1 MSQVEDYPG
10 VVQCC
15 PPAQGGPGST
25 GGVGGPCQGQGMA
38 AQPAINAFGNDMAT
52 LQKDWGTLTPAARTA
67 RLQSLVDAQATRN
80 NFPAPR
86 ITTPRD
92 LGAGRNGELRFSGWQ
107 VAISPGLMNASTLSR
122 QQAEQL
128 GDTLY
133 HETRHAEQWF
143 LMARRDA
150 DGGLTADQIQ
160 SQLSVP
166 PRVAQAA
173 VANPIPATDARRGC
187 ADAMYNSVYGTNA
200 AARNATLGDL
210 GTKSAS
216 LALANQALAQ
226 ATAARNTLAASPGT
240 TAQALAN
247 ANNLVNSTY
256 ATVTGQYNSFQTTY
270 AAYRALPEE
279 ADAWNAGTRAA
290 AAVKSA
296 FAPTGP

>member
-10 VVQCC
+10 VVQRC
-15 PPAQGGPGST
+15 PPAHGGPGST
-25 GGVGGPCQGQGMA
+25 AGVGGPCQGQGMS

-67 RLQSLVDAQATRN
+67 RLQSLVDAQATGN

-86 ITTPRD
+86 ITTPSD
-92 LGAGRNGELRFSGWQ
+92 LGAGRNGELRFRRWQ
-107 VAISPGLMNASTLSR
+107 VAINPGLMNASTLSR
-122 QQAEQL
+122 QQAEEL
-128 GDTLY
+128 GDTIY

-150 DGGLTADQIQ
+150 AAGLTASQIE
-160 SQLSVP
+160 SRLSVP
-166 PRVAQAA
+166 PLVAQAA
-173 VANPIPATDARRGC
+173 VADPLAAAGSRRGC
-187 ADAMYNSVYGTNA
+187 ADAMYNSVYGTDA
-200 AARNATLGDL
+200 AARNATLTDL

-216 LALANQALAQ
+216 LASANQALAQ
-226 ATAARNTLAASPGT
+226 ATAARDTLAATPGT
-240 TAQALAN
+240 TAQALAG

-256 ATVTGQYNSFQTTY
+256 ATAMAQYHSFQTTY

-296 FAPTGP
+296 FAPKGP

>member
-1 MSQVEDYPG
+1 MS
-10 VVQCC
+10 
-15 PPAQGGPGST
+15 
-25 GGVGGPCQGQGMA
+25 
-38 AQPAINAFGNDMAT
+38 AQPQINAFGGKMAT

-67 RLQSLVDAQATRN
+67 RLQSLVDTEATSN

-86 ITTPRD
+86 ITTPSD
-92 LGAGRNGELRFSGWQ
+92 LGPGRNGELRFSGWQ
-107 VAISPGLMNASTLSR
+107 VAINPALMNSSTLSKD
-122 QQAEQL
+122 QAEQL

-150 DGGLTADQIQ
+150 ASGLTPSQIQ
-160 SQLSVP
+160 SQLAVP

-173 VANPIPATDARRGC
+173 VANPIAATDARRAC

-210 GTKSAS
+210 RTKGVS
-216 LALANQALAQ
+216 LASANQALAQ
-226 ATAARNTLAASPGT
+226 ASAARNTLAATPGT

-247 ANNLVNSTY
+247 ADNLVNSSY
-256 ATVTGQYNSFQTTY
+256 ATATAQYNSFQTTY

-279 ADAWNAGTRAA
+279 ADAWDAGTRAA
-290 AAVKSA
+290 AAVKAA
-296 FAPTGP
+296 FAQPPAPTGP